1 MKINFS
7 DVKSK
12 EVFKNNIKMN
22 EIKEQLKCKLFNNNN
37 ENKKNKNY
45 NFSIVNKK
53 GKFNRFRIA
62 KNVIK

>member
-12 EVFKNNIKMN
+12 EDFKNYIKMN
-22 EIKEQLKCKLFNNNN
+22 EINEQLKCKLFNNNN

-45 NFSIVNKK
+45 NSSIVKNK
-53 GKFNRFRIA
+53 GKFNRFRLV
-62 KNVIK
+62 KNIIK